1 VSTGGG
7 TRAIITAFL
16 ANLAI
21 AAGKL
26 VGFLVTGSSSMLA
39 EAVHSAADTG
49 NQALLMLGTKRAK
62 AAATPEHPFGH
73 GRERYFWA
81 FVVALVLFSL
91 GSLFAIYEGI
101 DKVRHPHEIESL
113 GWAVGILA
121 FAFAMEANAFHT
133 AFREASHIRGPHSWP
148 AFIRRARVP
157 ELPVIMLEDLGA
169 MVGLVLAFTALVIAE
184 VTGDPRWDGVGTLGI
199 GVLLGII
206 AVVLAIEMK
215 SLLIGEGALPEQ
227 LEAIRAA
234 FDGSPAVE
242 RVIHMRTEYVG
253 PDDLLVAAKVQF
265 RSDLSTAELARAID
279 ETERA
284 VRAADPIVGIIYL
297 EPALY
302 DPTRS

>member
-1 VSTGGG
+1 MSTGGG

-21 AAGKL
+21 AVGKL

-62 AAATPEHPFGH
+62 QAETPEHPFGH

-101 DKVRHPHEIESL
+101 DKVRHPHEIESF
-113 GWAVGILA
+113 GWAVAILA
-121 FAFAMEANAFHT
+121 FAFAMEATAFHT
-133 AFREASHIRGPHSWP
+133 AVREASHIKGPHSWP
-148 AFIRRARVP
+148 AFVRRARVP

-169 MVGLVLAFTALVIAE
+169 MIGLVLAFTALIIAE

-206 AVVLAIEMK
+206 AIVLAVEMK

-265 RSDLSTAELARAID
+265 RSDLSSAELARAID

-302 DPTRS
+302 DPNRS